1 MQAYNIPLKIDEI
14 DFDNIVYSD
23 IKSNSKKTVVFLKY
37 KQKNRIVNFAI
48 QTPSLL
54 NINKSFKN
62 SNNISSDLDV
72 PLYGKTESKVNKM
85 VSFFNNL
92 DDKIIY
98 DAKINSSS
106 WFNNFEINQINY
118 QKIIRES
125 TDKRFNK
132 GTIKVKIIDN
142 FDFKTQIQINNQVK
156 INEEDI
162 PKNSWVKMILEIHAI
177 WINKNGF
184 GLFLKPIIISFEP
197 IEIIKKYRFLDD
209 SEDEVENVIDSEN
222 SIFIRNDKNNDE
234 FNSETSLLKV
244 NPTDSLTL
252 NNRRFSST
260 SSDEEITTKKSNEN
274 I

>member
-37 KQKNRIVNFAI
+37 KQKNRIINFAI

-54 NINKSFKN
+54 NVNKSVKN

-72 PLYGKTESKVNKM
+72 PLYGKTESKVNKL
-85 VSFFNNL
+85 VNFLNKL
-92 DDKIIY
+92 DEKIIY
-98 DAKINSSS
+98 DAKINTSS
-106 WFNNFEINQINY
+106 WFNNFEIEQINY

-125 TDKRFNK
+125 NDKKFNK

-142 FDFKTQIQINNQVK
+142 YDFKTQLHINNQTK
-156 INEEDI
+156 IKEDDI

-177 WINKNGF
+177 WINQNGF
-184 GLFLKPIIISFEP
+184 GLFLKPIIVSFEP
-197 IEIIKKYRFLDD
+197 IQIIKKYRFLDD
-209 SEDEVENVIDSEN
+209 SEDEVENIIDSEN
-222 SIFIRNDKNNDE
+222 SIFIKNDNNLGDH
-234 FNSETSLLKV
+234 NTETSILKV

-252 NNRRFSST
+252 NSRRFSST
-260 SSDEEITTKKSNEN
+260 SSDENIPAESSKEN